1 MQGTDLVVLI
11 AALGGGAGIGA
22 ALRAVAVV
30 IGKLRAGVSPRE
42 GKRRVDIVQQRDEAL
57 RDLTRERDRAD
68 EQQHRADEAQAR
80 ADWADENRQRAIANE
95 QRAKEHAGELR
106 VLLLER
112 GGLSREELPD
122 WPDMDRTI
130 PRAEFNRLRRASRT
144 DSAPAHD

>member
-1 MQGTDLVVLI
+1 MHWTDPVVLI
-11 AALGGGAGIGA
+11 AALGGGAGIGS

-68 EQQHRADEAQAR
+68 EQQARADVAQAR
-80 ADWADENRQRAIANE
+80 ADWADENRQRVIANE

-112 GGLSREELPD
+112 GGLAREELPD

-130 PRAEFNRLRRASRT
+130 PWAEFQRLRRAQRP
-144 DSAPAHD
+144 DGPAET

>member
-1 MQGTDLVVLI
+1 VHWTDPVVLI
-11 AALGGGAGIGA
+11 AALGGGAGIGS

-68 EQQHRADEAQAR
+68 EQQARADLAQAR
-80 ADWADENRQRAIANE
+80 ADWADENRQRAVANE

-112 GGLSREELPD
+112 GGLAREDLPE

-130 PRAEFNRLRRASRT
+130 PRAEFDRLRRAQQQ
-144 DSAPAHD
+144 PG